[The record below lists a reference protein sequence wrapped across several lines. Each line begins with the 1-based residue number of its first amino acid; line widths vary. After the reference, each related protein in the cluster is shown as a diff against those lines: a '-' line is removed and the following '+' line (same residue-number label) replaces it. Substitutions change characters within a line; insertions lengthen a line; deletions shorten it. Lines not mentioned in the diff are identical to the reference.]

1 MKAPKKPAMKEIKST
16 SIEAEITNS
25 RLEFLELQL
34 SMMTR
39 AIGELHKA
47 VKAIQETTSPRL

>member
-1 MKAPKKPAMKEIKST
+1 MKAPKKPVVKP

-47 VKAIQETTSPRL
+47 VKAIQEARTPRL